1 MDDRDKTKEQLID
14 EVTELR
20 QQVAVIG
27 VTCSSIDITERIKMK
42 QEFQVLNEKLQQR
55 TTQTAQ
61 QTKELESLTKV
72 RDAIWNMNS
81 STDIEQVITAVCD
94 SLKTLGVPFK
104 DMAVNL
110 VDDSSVLPNVYVYSR
125 HLS

>member
-1 MDDRDKTKEQLID
+1 MDDTDKTKEQLID

-27 VTCSSIDITERIKMK
+27 VTCSSMDITKRIKMEE
-42 QEFQVLNEKLQQR
+42 EFQALNEKLQQR
-55 TTQTAQ
+55 TAQTAQ

-110 VDDSSVLPNVYVYSR
+110 VDDSSVPPIVYAS
-125 HLS
+125 S